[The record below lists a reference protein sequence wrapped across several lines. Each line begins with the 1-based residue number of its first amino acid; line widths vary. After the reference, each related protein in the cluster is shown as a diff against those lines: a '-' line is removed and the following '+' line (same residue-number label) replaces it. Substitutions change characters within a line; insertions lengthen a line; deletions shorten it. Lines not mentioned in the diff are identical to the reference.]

1 MLTEYSELSD
11 SLNKLKGDQLS
22 TRKLL
27 EYKEGRITSLIST
40 ESTNVK
46 LSAHIETLETEIC
59 HIKEQHL
66 IQREYHR
73 EEAQILRKSIETLQH
88 SLTEKTDN
96 RISWLNE
103 TIKKLRERNLSLIE
117 ESVKYK
123 VRGDSLQDQL
133 NHANEIIDQLN
144 QILFEWN
151 LRPSNYSFLNQ
162 RLCLFNCA

>member
-1 MLTEYSELSD
+1 
-11 SLNKLKGDQLS
+11 
-22 TRKLL
+22 
-27 EYKEGRITSLIST
+27 
-40 ESTNVK
+40 
-46 LSAHIETLETEIC
+46 
-59 HIKEQHL
+59 
-66 IQREYHR
+66 
-73 EEAQILRKSIETLQH
+73 LQH